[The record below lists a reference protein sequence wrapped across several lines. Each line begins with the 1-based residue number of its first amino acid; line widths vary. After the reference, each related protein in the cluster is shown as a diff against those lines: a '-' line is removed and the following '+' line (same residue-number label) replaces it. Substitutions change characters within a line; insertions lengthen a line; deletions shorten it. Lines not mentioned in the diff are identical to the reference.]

1 MKKQE
6 KVEKLRELL
15 KGSNSCMLS
24 TYNVSTGIHA
34 RPMAFN
40 ELTDDGEIYF
50 FTNEY
55 SAKTEEISVNNE
67 VSISMTNE
75 SKSNYIVLKATASLV
90 KDKAKMEELFNTM
103 VKLWFPDGLKDP
115 NMALIKADIT
125 SAEYWDST
133 SSTMVFLFNA
143 AKSLI
148 SGEVYDGGEHGE
160 IKL

>member
-6 KVEKLRELL
+6 NVEKLRELL
-15 KGSNSCMLS
+15 KGSRICMLS
-24 TYNVSTGIHA
+24 TYSLSNGIHT
-34 RPMAFN
+34 RPMSFN
-40 ELTDDGEIYF
+40 ELTDNGEIYF

-67 VSISMTNE
+67 VSISVSNE
-75 SKSNYIVLKATASLV
+75 GKSNYLVLKATASLV
-90 KDKAKMEELFNTM
+90 KDKAKMEELFNPM
-103 VKLWFPDGLKDP
+103 VKLWFPDGLEDP
-115 NMALIKADIT
+115 NMALIKSDIT
-125 SAEYWDST
+125 SAEYWDSS

-148 SGEVYDGGEHGE
+148 SGDVYDEGEHGE